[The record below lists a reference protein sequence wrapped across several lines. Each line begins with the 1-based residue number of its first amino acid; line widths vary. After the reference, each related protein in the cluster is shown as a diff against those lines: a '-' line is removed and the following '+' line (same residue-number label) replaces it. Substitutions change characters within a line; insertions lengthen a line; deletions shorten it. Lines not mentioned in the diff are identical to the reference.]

1 MVFSKNQTSPGTPG
15 CGKSG
20 ASGSGVFSQPD
31 GNSRAIILI
40 KLLNQQ
46 VKASMPLRDLK
57 LNAAAE

>member
-1 MVFSKNQTSPGTPG
+1 LEILDGPFRGLN
-15 CGKSG
+15 
-20 ASGSGVFSQPD
+20 GVFSQPD